1 MGIGENSNK
10 KASSPKID
18 KGKSWR
24 KKMIIDVLGDD
35 FLENNLL
42 DENNDQ
48 QTDDA
53 FVDRLLEEEINE
65 PEELKEE
72 ADGDLI
78 EHDDLEKKLEAYYAD
93 QKESDL
99 KAFEYCRENYGN
111 EQVWE
116 WLRYRWEFMRR
127 SPEYI
132 AAFEQGQDIDE
143 KEKVSFNL
151 FKRFE
156 FWKSFGLLCSE
167 LPDPKLSFEE
177 LQDSKK
183 YDLSQEPFFRLNF
196 ITKNFRTD
204 AGISYFTY
212 LDDDIDIGE
221 FNKVQFIIDFTKL
234 KSIKDSKMIISRLID
249 DLWNDYYKRTGRKIK
264 SGSMDA
270 YERILTVGDLKD
282 KDGMSYLQI
291 AEKIFKNAKSDKSAE
306 RKVSAY
312 YKRYEEL
319 INGGYRTI

>member
-10 KASSPKID
+10 KAGSPKID
-18 KGKSWR
+18 KRKSWR
-24 KKMIIDVLGDD
+24 RKMIIDVLGDD
-35 FLENNLL
+35 YLENNLL
-42 DENNDQ
+42 GENSDQ

-53 FVDRLLEEEINE
+53 FVDRLLEEDTDEYEE
-65 PEELKEE
+65 PGEE
-72 ADGDLI
+72 ADRDLI

-93 QKESDL
+93 QRESDL
-99 KAFEYCRENYGN
+99 KTFEFYRENYGD

-116 WLRYRWEFMRR
+116 SLKYRWEFMRR
-127 SPEYI
+127 SPDYI
-132 AAFEQGQDIDE
+132 AAFEQGQDIDGR
-143 KEKVSFNL
+143 EKVSFNL

-167 LPDPKLSFEE
+167 LPDPRLSFEE

-183 YDLSQEPFFRLNF
+183 FDITQEPFFRLSF
-196 ITKNFRTD
+196 ITKNYRTD

-212 LDDDIDIGE
+212 LDDDIDTGE

-234 KSIKDSKMIISRLID
+234 KSIKDSKIIVSRLID
-249 DLWNDYYKRTGRKIK
+249 DLWNDYYQRTGGKKK

-282 KDGMSYLQI
+282 KEGMSYRQI
-291 AEKIFKNAKSDKSAE
+291 AEKIFKSAKSDKSAE
-306 RKVSAY
+306 RKVSGY

>member
-10 KASSPKID
+10 KDSSPKID

-24 KKMIIDVLGDD
+24 KKMISDVLGDD
-35 FLENNLL
+35 YLENNLL
-42 DENNDQ
+42 DEHNDH

-53 FVDRLLEEEINE
+53 FVDKLLEEDTDE
-65 PEELKEE
+65 PAELGEE
-72 ADGDLI
+72 ADRDLI
-78 EHDDLEKKLEAYYAD
+78 EHDDIEQKLESYYAD

-99 KAFEYCRENYGN
+99 KAFEYYRENYGN
-111 EQVWE
+111 EHVWE
-116 WLRYRWEFMRR
+116 RLKYRWEFMRR

-132 AAFEQGQDIDE
+132 AAFEQGQNVDD
-143 KEKVSFNL
+143 KENVSFNL

-177 LQDSKK
+177 LQDRKK
-183 YDLSQEPFFRLNF
+183 DDISQEPFFRLNF
-196 ITKNFRTD
+196 ITKNYRTD

-212 LDDDIDIGE
+212 LDDDINISE

-234 KSIKDSKMIISRLID
+234 TSIKDSKMIVSRLID
-249 DLWNDYYKRTGRKIK
+249 DLWNGYYQRTGRERK

-282 KDGMSYLQI
+282 KKGMSYLQI
-291 AEKIFKNAKSDKSAE
+291 AEIIFKSEKSAKSAE
-306 RKVSAY
+306 RKISGY
-312 YKRYEEL
+312 YRRYEEL

>member
-1 MGIGENSNK
+1 MGKGENSNK

-18 KGKSWR
+18 KGNSWR
-24 KKMIIDVLGDD
+24 RKMISDVLGDD
-35 FLENNLL
+35 YLEHNLL
-42 DENNDQ
+42 DENSDQ

-53 FVDRLLEEEINE
+53 FVDRLLEEDADH
-65 PEELKEE
+65 EELGGE
-72 ADGDLI
+72 ADRDLI
-78 EHDDLEKKLEAYYAD
+78 EHDNLVKRLEAYYAD

-99 KAFEYCRENYGN
+99 KAFEYYKESNRN
-111 EQVWE
+111 EQIWE
-116 WLRYRWEFMRR
+116 WLKYRWEFMRR
-127 SPEYI
+127 SPDYI
-132 AAFEQGQDIDE
+132 AAFEQGQDINE
-143 KEKVSFNL
+143 KENVSFNL

-177 LQDSKK
+177 LQDSKN

-196 ITKNFRTD
+196 ITKNYRTD

-221 FNKVQFIIDFTKL
+221 FNRIQFIIDFTKL
-234 KSIKDSKMIISRLID
+234 KSIKDSKRIISRLVD
-249 DLWNDYYKRTGRKIK
+249 DLWNDYYKRTGRTKK
-264 SGSMDA
+264 SDSMDV

-282 KDGMSYLQI
+282 IEGLSFRQI
-291 AEKIFKNAKSDKSAE
+291 ADKIFKGAKSDRSAE
-306 RKVSAY
+306 RKVSGY
-312 YKRYEEL
+312 YERYKEL